1 MTDEHVFGIESIKV
15 DYQYNLLTPDH
26 VKELIGILRSEGIL
40 GDEIICE
47 INGKKYNEEK
57 QSWIHFMDVLDPS
70 NKLTYIKNPLN
81 EEKLTVVFHSQD
93 SGFDRGDI
101 VVGEYYPETSLHY
114 LDKLIKVKS
123 ETVRKLPKSQ
133 EIKDLYGNKFAKY
146 LEEKF
151 ESDKKLIPII
161 YEKFEEIY
169 IEKVEEILQNI
180 EEIKDQQNKII
191 LDTKEKES
199 KCKSLDKSIDT
210 RERKIKVLDEEIHK
224 LKENINKL
232 KEYFIYEPELHNN
245 LYNDSKELIKIDNI
259 EEIILTIQKLLY
271 HYEDEGLVYN
281 YDVISSFFKALKVDQ
296 LVLLSGPSGTGKSSL
311 VNQLG
316 KIINKFKV
324 HHIAVQSSW
333 SDVQDLLGFFNPV
346 QKKYISTPFLDALV
360 EANLDPDVVHIICL
374 DEMNLAHVEH
384 YFSSFLSIREK
395 SINERYL
402 DLYSYRIFKEAKREL
417 EESLGE
423 DITSLIEHGID
434 KIEEKINALKKA
446 ERDIARNNFELVM
459 YYPAKFM
466 IPKNVRFVGTLNM
479 DETVKPLSPKVIDRS
494 FIIELKHLENHD
506 EIRASLADDYI
517 DGIIDINTEDFILG
531 VSDDIVISSE
541 AKSLADEIIDQSK
554 VLNIIPNVR
563 LNGRGRKHIEQ
574 FINTHIYDK
583 DLIYDQIIYSKIL
596 PRIQFNKL
604 DEEKL
609 IAFNSFINSLPNG
622 YSKEKAMNMLRN
634 KRIIQFWG

>member
-1 MTDEHVFGIESIKV
+1 MTEEHVFGIESIKF
-15 DYQYNLLTPDH
+15 DYENNLITSNQ

-40 GDEIICE
+40 GDEVICE

-93 SGFDRGDI
+93 SGFNRGDI
-101 VVGEYYPETSLHY
+101 VVGEYYPETSLQY

-151 ESDKKLIPII
+151 ESDKELIPII

-169 IEKVEEILQNI
+169 TEKAEDTLQYI
-180 EEIKDQQNKII
+180 EELKDKQNEII
-191 LDTKEKES
+191 LETKEKES
-199 KCKSLDKSIDT
+199 KCKSLDKSIDI
-210 RERKIKVLDEEIHK
+210 RERKIKVLDEDIHQ
-224 LKENINKL
+224 LKEKINKL
-232 KEYFIYEPELHNN
+232 KKYFIYELELDHS
-245 LYNDSKELIKIDNI
+245 LDNDSKELIKVDNI

-271 HYEDEGLVYN
+271 HYEDEGLVYS

-333 SDVQDLLGFFNPV
+333 SDVQDILGFFNPI
-346 QKKYISTPFLDALV
+346 QKRYVSTPFLDALV
-360 EANLDPDVVHIICL
+360 EAKLDPNGVHIICL
-374 DEMNLAHVEH
+374 DEMNLAHIEY

-395 SINERYL
+395 NINERCL
-402 DLYSYRIFKEAKREL
+402 DLYSYRTFKEAKREL

-423 DITSLIEHGID
+423 NIEDLIEQGID
-434 KIEEKINALKKA
+434 KIEEKINTLKKV
-446 ERDIARNNFELVM
+446 ERDIARNNFELVI
-459 YYPAKFM
+459 YYPAKFI

-479 DETVKPLSPKVIDRS
+479 DETVKSLSPKVIDRS
-494 FIIELKHLENHD
+494 FIIELKHLENYD
-506 EIRASLADDYI
+506 EIRKSLEDDYI
-517 DGIIDINTEDFILG
+517 DGIIDIDTEEFIQG
-531 VSDDIVISSE
+531 ITEDIVISAE
-541 AKSLADEIIDQSK
+541 AKSLADEIIEQSK
-554 VLNIIPNVR
+554 ILNIIPNVR

-596 PRIQFNKL
+596 PRIHFNKL

-609 IAFNSFINSLPNG
+609 SAFNSFINSLPNG
-622 YSKEKAMNMLRN
+622 YSKEKATNMLRN